1 MSSLSR
7 NSCAKAFGNWSRGE
21 NFRLKKPR
29 GGSTDPPAT
38 LRVNIFKNTLME
50 MPVMLGNY
58 SMIRMTVNALFVLY
72 LPNFRYEIV
81 VFRIKQVSSLNRRGV
96 YARNNAL
103 ECWSIY
109 EKVNIHREGGL
120 DL

>member
-1 MSSLSR
+1 MQ
-7 NSCAKAFGNWSRGE
+7 
-21 NFRLKKPR
+21 
-29 GGSTDPPAT
+29 
-38 LRVNIFKNTLME
+38 
-50 MPVMLGNY
+50 GNY

-109 EKVNIHREGGL
+109 EKVNILREGGL